1 MTNKTKTIILVAIG
15 FLVMLSACD
24 RKSFVKKIVGTW
36 SVSKYLFSGQ
46 DKTIMYDTTLRDWKL
61 TIGEDLVYT
70 KTWKDY
76 FFAADSI
83 IYSDTLGYDSI
94 TSTYTILMDTFRF
107 MDTTIVPRMR
117 IGKWD
122 LINSEEDLQL
132 RDDSDNA
139 TEIYRILD
147 LTKNNLNLR
156 KGNEEFYLGK

>member
-1 MTNKTKTIILVAIG
+1 MTNKSKTVILVAIG
-15 FLVMLSACD
+15 FLVILSACD

-61 TIGEDLVYT
+61 TIGDDEVYT

-76 FFAADSI
+76 YFAADSI
-83 IYSDTLGYDSI
+83 IYSDTISYDSI
-94 TSTYTILMDTFRF
+94 TSTYNIVFDTFRF

-122 LINSEEDLQL
+122 LLNSEEDLQL

-139 TEIYRILD
+139 VEIYRILD
-147 LTKNNLNLR
+147 LTKNTLNLR